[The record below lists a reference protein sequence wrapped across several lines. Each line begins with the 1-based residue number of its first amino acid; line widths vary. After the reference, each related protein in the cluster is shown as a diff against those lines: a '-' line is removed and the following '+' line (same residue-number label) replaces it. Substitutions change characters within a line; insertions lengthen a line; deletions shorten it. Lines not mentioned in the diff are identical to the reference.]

1 MRVKSAERL
10 KKTDGLHRR
19 RQMPPVREL
28 VRKMKKSLDN
38 KRYIRYN
45 ECR

>member
-10 KKTDGLHRR
+10 KRQMDFHRR
-19 RQMPPVREL
+19 RQMPPVREP
-28 VRKMKKSLDN
+28 VQKMKKSLDN

-45 ECR
+45 EYR